1 MRLRPALLL
10 LPVLVVLA
18 GCTPAPEPTP
28 TATSSASATPSSSP
42 APPTAPTP
50 TQTSSP
56 PAAGTFAKG
65 QLVSLCTEKIRSI
78 SPDATFFADMATTE
92 WLEESAVWFV
102 AVPETIDGQD
112 NVAVCGIG
120 GSPEAP
126 DFVMHGES
134 LPDGVAGIRDDLLAG
149 NVGGDD

>member
-28 TATSSASATPSSSP
+28 TVTSTPSETPSSSP
-42 APPTAPTP
+42 TPDSSPTP
-50 TQTSSP
+50 TESSSP
-56 PAAGTFAKG
+56 PAAGAFAKG
-65 QLVSLCTEKIRSI
+65 QLVSLCTEKIRTI
-78 SPDATFFADMATTE
+78 SPNATFFADMATTE
-92 WLEESAVWFV
+92 WLEQSAVWFV

-126 DFVMHGES
+126 DFVMHGET

-149 NVGGDD
+149 KDDGKD

>member
-28 TATSSASATPSSSP
+28 TATSSDTATPSSSP
-42 APPTAPTP
+42 APTPTP
-50 TQTSSP
+50 TPAETSSP
-56 PAAGTFAKG
+56 PAAGAFTKG
-65 QLVSLCTEKIRSI
+65 QLVSLCTDKIRTI
-78 SPDATFFADMATTE
+78 SPNATFFADMATTE
-92 WLEESAVWFV
+92 WLEQSAVWFV
-102 AVPETIDGQD
+102 AVPETIGGQD

-120 GSPEAP
+120 GSPDAP
-126 DFVMHGES
+126 DFVMHGET

-149 NVGGDD
+149 NAGGDD

>member
-28 TATSSASATPSSSP
+28 TATSSDTATPSSSP
-42 APPTAPTP
+42 APTPTP
-50 TQTSSP
+50 TPAETSSP
-56 PAAGTFAKG
+56 PAAGAFTKV
-65 QLVSLCTEKIRSI
+65 QLVSLCTDKIRTI
-78 SPDATFFADMATTE
+78 SPNATFFADMATTE
-92 WLEESAVWFV
+92 WLEQSAVWFV
-102 AVPETIDGQD
+102 AVPETIGGQD

-120 GSPEAP
+120 GSPDAP
-126 DFVMHGES
+126 DFVMHGET

-149 NVGGDD
+149 NAGGDD